1 MEEPFPWR
9 DWQKIAFGGLGWTP
23 GIFWASSLTEF
34 TLAAKGKAEANGAKK
49 SVAPPSDEEMDELIK
64 KYGG

>member
-9 DWQKIAFGGLGWTP
+9 DWQKIAFGGLDWTP

-34 TLAAKGKAEANGAKK
+34 TLAVKGKAEANGGKK
-49 SVAPPSDEEMDELIK
+49 AVAPPSDEEMDELIK

>member
-9 DWQKIAFGGLGWTP
+9 DWQKIAFGGLCWP
-23 GIFWASSLTEF
+23 PAVFWASSLTEF
-34 TLAAKGKAEANGAKK
+34 TLAVKGKAEANGAGG
-49 SVAPPSDEEMDELIK
+49 SVKPPSDAEMDELIA